1 MTGILVSRHAG
12 AIPIINFFGLCW
24 NWIFFFFFSSVVFFP
39 IPPWVHHPILF
50 FSFSPSRSLGGV
62 QRRVGRANER
72 GEREKIGKRKRK
84 GEEEEEVG
92 KVLPALPCSRRFSTL
107 LFDATLSVCVLR
119 QRVLYSLLQRVLCA
133 VSLESLSAFW
143 HFFVQILI
151 EIHRRK
157 LFLTFT

>member
-1 MTGILVSRHAG
+1 MLELDL
-12 AIPIINFFGLCW
+12 FL
-24 NWIFFFFFSSVVFFP
+24 FFSSVVFFP

-62 QRRVGRANER
+62 QRTVQRRVGRAKER

-133 VSLESLSAFW
+133 VSLESLSAF
-143 HFFVQILI
+143 
-151 EIHRRK
+151 
-157 LFLTFT
+157 

>member
-12 AIPIINFFGLCW
+12 AIPHHQLLWVVLELDLFL
-24 NWIFFFFFSSVVFFP
+24 FFSSVVFFP

-72 GEREKIGKRKRK
+72 GAREKIGKRKRK

-107 LFDATLSVCVLR
+107 LFDVTLCVCVEAA
-119 QRVLYSLLQRVLCA
+119 SLV
-133 VSLESLSAFW
+133 
-143 HFFVQILI
+143 
-151 EIHRRK
+151 
-157 LFLTFT
+157 